1 MKKNLLTQL
10 TCLIILLSACN
21 KSQDGTPATPPAND
35 LFNPANATLLKS
47 GNFTGSANYSVNG
60 SVKLYDFQG
69 KKYIYF
75 ENFTSSNG
83 PDLKVYIAT
92 TNTAT
97 QFVNL
102 GNLKGVSGSQAYL
115 INNPPDLNQF
125 NKVLIWCQQFTA
137 LFGSATLQ

>member
-1 MKKNLLTQL
+1 MKKTLLTQL
-10 TCLIILLSACN
+10 TCLIVLFSACT

-47 GNFTGSANYSVNG
+47 GNFTGSTNHTVNG

-69 KKYIYF
+69 KKYLYF
-75 ENFTSSNG
+75 ENFISTNG

-92 TNTAT
+92 TNAAT

-102 GNLKGVSGSQAYL
+102 GNLKGVTGTQAYL
-115 INNPPDLNQF
+115 INNPPDLNQY
-125 NKVLIWCQQFTA
+125 NKVLIWCQQFTV